1 MVWDL
6 GLGTWLLPFFLS
18 ETGSQPD
25 RQASSPPQSDEL
37 PIRRCCFLC
46 RIRAKIKSFHGAA
59 ISEQQEF
66 DAPDF
71 QVSLFSL
78 RIYLF
83 PPNLCGKCRW
93 ICMWFEQRR
102 AGLRKSFV
110 RKIMHVVIGIF
121 SLVLVTNSS
130 TLDSFFILARLL
142 HFRPSAL
149 SELLSELSTSG
160 SKRAFDRLLNHQKK
174 IKQSIE
180 SSESSCLISFCAFK
194 MIRFL
199 STLICVTATT
209 LLQVAARY
217 LRMMEIKCISFMLF
231 KPCMF
236 PKQ

>member
-1 MVWDL
+1 MGKSFGKCVLSWTTNLKPTHPKNKTRKREKRVDLRSRYFEELGCGL
-6 GLGTWLLPFFLS
+6 GLGTWLPPFLS

-37 PIRRCCFLC
+37 PVRRCCFLC
-46 RIRAKIKSFHGAA
+46 RIRTKIKSFHGAA

-93 ICMWFEQRR
+93 ICMWFEQGR

-121 SLVLVTNSS
+121 SLVVVTHSS

-160 SKRAFDRLLNHQKK
+160 SKRAFGRID
-174 IKQSIE
+174 
-180 SSESSCLISFCAFK
+180 CLIIK
-194 MIRFL
+194 KRL
-199 STLICVTATT
+199 SNRSKVQKVRA
-209 LLQVAARY
+209 
-217 LRMMEIKCISFMLF
+217 
-231 KPCMF
+231 
-236 PKQ
+236 